1 MADFDDIIWGEPIGY
16 WPDALTEMIATAS
29 PDSTLA
35 TEFIS
40 LALRARLDT
49 PDRVFASADIAAVMN
64 EEGVSYTELAY
75 ELEIPPA
82 YIYAVMRGWH
92 RLGVRGLALMAEGLR
107 VPISAFFVDAD
118 GQSRIEVR
126 RYHAFRYVAPNVT
139 IMGG

>member
-1 MADFDDIIWGEPIGY
+1 MSDFDDIIWGEPIGY

-29 PDSTLA
+29 PDSRLA

-40 LALRARLDT
+40 LAIRAGLDT
-49 PDRVFASADIAAVMN
+49 PDRIFAAADIGAVMH
-64 EEGVSYTELAY
+64 EQRVSFAELAE
-75 ELEIPPA
+75 ELVIPPA
-82 YIYAVMRGWH
+82 YVYAVMRGWH

-126 RYHAFRYVAPNVT
+126 RYHAFRYVAPSVT